1 MPNDPSSKPESAPD
15 GAQRP
20 ARRRFSDRDK
30 LRILEAADRCTRPG
44 EMGILLRREGIY
56 SSHVATWRRWRMRVH
71 PDRVPEGTVPSESQV
86 RHEKERLERENA
98 RLRLK
103 LEHAEKLLLL
113 QKRGLQES
121 VWVTPLPQPDPGP
134 SGRALP
140 CADARPRP
148 LRPDPRNH
156 LALACLGRA
165 P

>member
-1 MPNDPSSKPESAPD
+1 MPNDPSSKPESAP
-15 GAQRP
+15 GAAQRP

-30 LRILEAADRCTRPG
+30 LRILAAADRCTRPG

-71 PDRVPEGTVPSESQV
+71 PDRVPAGTVPSESQV

-113 QKRGLQES
+113 QKRMAEMMEEIDRRDAQE
-121 VWVTPLPQPDPGP
+121 G
-134 SGRALP
+134 GRQ
-140 CADARPRP
+140 
-148 LRPDPRNH
+148 
-156 LALACLGRA
+156 G
-165 P
+165 

>member
-1 MPNDPSSKPESAPD
+1 MPDEPSPKPESAPD

-30 LRILEAADRCTRPG
+30 FRILEAADRCTRPG

-71 PDRVPEGTVPSESQV
+71 PDRVPAGTMPSESHV

-113 QKRGLQES
+113 QKRMAEMMEEIDRRDAQEG
-121 VWVTPLPQPDPGP
+121 WRQG
-134 SGRALP
+134 
-140 CADARPRP
+140 
-148 LRPDPRNH
+148 
-156 LALACLGRA
+156 
-165 P
+165 

>member
-71 PDRVPEGTVPSESQV
+71 PDRVPAGTVPSESQV
-86 RHEKERLERENA
+86 RHENA
-98 RLRLK
+98 RLGR
-103 LEHAEKLLLL
+103 EVAPDRVNDFETLLVM
-113 QKRGLQES
+113 K
-121 VWVTPLPQPDPGP
+121 PLPAARGWRVPA
-134 SGRALP
+134 RA
-140 CADARPRP
+140 
-148 LRPDPRNH
+148 
-156 LALACLGRA
+156 G
-165 P
+165 